1 MSLGLDLCES
11 YRWVLEAYRIGT
23 TALMGYMSVR
33 VVRIA
38 NSDWSH
44 FCFSAIVSGYRGKVV
59 EIVRLTKVVQY
70 HGGTWLKSAEVKAQ
84 GTFI

>member
-1 MSLGLDLCES
+1 L
-11 YRWVLEAYRIGT
+11 
-23 TALMGYMSVR
+23 
-33 VVRIA
+33 
-38 NSDWSH
+38 
-44 FCFSAIVSGYRGKVV
+44 SADTVGKVV